1 MVNSF
6 EKAIKAIVQN
16 LLQELIVRTSVIV
29 KTNAKV
35 PYLEEKKIVF
45 EVYVNIGSWQL
56 KKSLSDKFR
65 FQTIFLLHQPS
76 LAGLPWC
83 VLRLLY
89 LPKWLLRLVYL
100 PIWLLKLVYL
110 PT

>member
-1 MVNSF
+1 MMAEIVLSLNCNQRKNLNEKDAMVNSF

-76 LAGLPWC
+76 LAGLP
-83 VLRLLY
+83 
-89 LPKWLLRLVYL
+89 
-100 PIWLLKLVYL
+100 
-110 PT
+110 

>member
-1 MVNSF
+1 MMAEIVLSLNCSYRKNLNEKDARVNPF

-76 LAGLPWC
+76 LAGLP
-83 VLRLLY
+83 
-89 LPKWLLRLVYL
+89 
-100 PIWLLKLVYL
+100 
-110 PT
+110 

>member
-65 FQTIFLLHQPS
+65 FHTIFLLHQPS
-76 LAGLPWC
+76 LAGLP
-83 VLRLLY
+83 
-89 LPKWLLRLVYL
+89 
-100 PIWLLKLVYL
+100 
-110 PT
+110 